1 MKTNSKALASFLA
14 AAVWADGEYCEFE
27 QSLVA
32 DMGDLLDAKTLTKDL
47 EEAIAATE
55 NMSGEELTAHL
66 EEAAKKVDT
75 TEKEGILTLC
85 LQMLCSDAFLS
96 SDEVENFFTF
106 AELLGV
112 DEDDAQAI
120 LDVFIDEEE
129 DLIIEEKSTN
139 KKEYNYGYTKNSS
152 W

>member
-47 EEAIAATE
+47 EEAIDATE
-55 NMSGEELTAHL
+55 NMSGEELTATL
-66 EEAAKKVDT
+66 EEAAKQVDT

-129 DLIIEEKSTN
+129 DLIIEE
-139 KKEYNYGYTKNSS
+139 
-152 W
+152 

>member
-1 MKTNSKALASFLA
+1 MKTDSKALASFLA

-55 NMSGEELTAHL
+55 NMSGEELTATL
-66 EEAAKKVDT
+66 EEAAKQVDT

-129 DLIIEEKSTN
+129 DLIIEE
-139 KKEYNYGYTKNSS
+139 
-152 W
+152 

>member
-66 EEAAKKVDT
+66 EEAAKKVDA
-75 TEKEGILTLC
+75 TEKEGVLTLC

-129 DLIIEEKSTN
+129 DLIIEE
-139 KKEYNYGYTKNSS
+139 
-152 W
+152 

>member
-32 DMGDLLDAKTLTKDL
+32 DMGELLDAKTLTKDL

-129 DLIIEEKSTN
+129 DLIIEE
-139 KKEYNYGYTKNSS
+139 
-152 W
+152 

>member
-55 NMSGEELTAHL
+55 NMSGEELTTHL

-129 DLIIEEKSTN
+129 DLIIEE
-139 KKEYNYGYTKNSS
+139 
-152 W
+152 

>member
-55 NMSGEELTAHL
+55 NMSGEELTATL
-66 EEAAKKVDT
+66 EEAVKQVDG

-129 DLIIEEKSTN
+129 DLIIEE
-139 KKEYNYGYTKNSS
+139 
-152 W
+152 

>member
-66 EEAAKKVDT
+66 EEAAKKVDA
-75 TEKEGILTLC
+75 TEKEGVLTLC

-96 SDEVENFFTF
+96 SDEVENYFTF

-112 DEDDAQAI
+112 NEDDAQAI

-129 DLIIEEKSTN
+129 DLIIEE
-139 KKEYNYGYTKNSS
+139 
-152 W
+152 

>member
-47 EEAIAATE
+47 EGAIAATE

-66 EEAAKKVDT
+66 EEAAKKVDA

-129 DLIIEEKSTN
+129 DLIIEE
-139 KKEYNYGYTKNSS
+139 
-152 W
+152 

>member
-1 MKTNSKALASFLA
+1 MKTDSKALASFLA

-32 DMGDLLDAKTLTKDL
+32 DMGDLLDAKTLTQDL
-47 EEAIAATE
+47 EVAIAATE
-55 NMSGEELTAHL
+55 NMSGEELTAQL
-66 EEAAKKVDT
+66 EEAAQQVDT

-106 AELLGV
+106 AEMLGV

-129 DLIIEEKSTN
+129 DLIIEE
-139 KKEYNYGYTKNSS
+139 
-152 W
+152 

>member
-1 MKTNSKALASFLA
+1 MKTNSKTLASFLA

-66 EEAAKKVDT
+66 EEAAKKVDA

-112 DEDDAQAI
+112 NEDDAQAI

-129 DLIIEEKSTN
+129 DLIIEE
-139 KKEYNYGYTKNSS
+139 
-152 W
+152 

>member
-32 DMGDLLDAKTLTKDL
+32 DMGDLLDAKTLTQDL
-47 EEAIAATE
+47 EAAIAATE

-66 EEAAKKVDT
+66 EEAAKKVDA

-85 LQMLCSDAFLS
+85 LQMLCSDAYLS

-129 DLIIEEKSTN
+129 DLIIEE
-139 KKEYNYGYTKNSS
+139 
-152 W
+152 

>member
-32 DMGDLLDAKTLTKDL
+32 DMGDLLDAKTLTQDL
-47 EEAIAATE
+47 EAAIAATE
-55 NMSGEELTAHL
+55 NMSGDELTAHL
-66 EEAAKKVDT
+66 EEAVKQVDA

-129 DLIIEEKSTN
+129 DLIIEE
-139 KKEYNYGYTKNSS
+139 
-152 W
+152 

>member
-55 NMSGEELTAHL
+55 NMSGEELTATL
-66 EEAAKKVDT
+66 EEAVKQVDS

-129 DLIIEEKSTN
+129 DLIIEE
-139 KKEYNYGYTKNSS
+139 
-152 W
+152 

>member
-32 DMGDLLDAKTLTKDL
+32 DMGDLLNAKTLTKDL

-55 NMSGEELTAHL
+55 NMSGEELTATL
-66 EEAAKKVDT
+66 EEAAKQVDT

-129 DLIIEEKSTN
+129 DLIIEE
-139 KKEYNYGYTKNSS
+139 
-152 W
+152 

>member
-32 DMGDLLDAKTLTKDL
+32 DMGELLDAKTLTKDL

-66 EEAAKKVDT
+66 EEAAKKVDA

-129 DLIIEEKSTN
+129 DLIIEE
-139 KKEYNYGYTKNSS
+139 
-152 W
+152 

>member
-32 DMGDLLDAKTLTKDL
+32 DMGDLLDAKTLTQDL
-47 EEAIAATE
+47 DAAIAATE
-55 NMSGEELTAHL
+55 NMSGDELTAQL
-66 EEAAKKVDT
+66 EEAAKQVDA

-129 DLIIEEKSTN
+129 DLIIEE
-139 KKEYNYGYTKNSS
+139 
-152 W
+152 

>member
-14 AAVWADGEYCEFE
+14 AAIWADGEYCEFE

-32 DMGDLLDAKTLTKDL
+32 DMGDLLDAKTLTQDL

-129 DLIIEEKSTN
+129 DLIIEE
-139 KKEYNYGYTKNSS
+139 
-152 W
+152 

>member
-14 AAVWADGEYCEFE
+14 AAIWADGEYCEFE

-66 EEAAKKVDT
+66 EEAAKKVDA

-129 DLIIEEKSTN
+129 DLIIEE
-139 KKEYNYGYTKNSS
+139 
-152 W
+152 

>member
-32 DMGDLLDAKTLTKDL
+32 DMGDLLDAKTLTQDL
-47 EEAIAATE
+47 EAAIAATE
-55 NMSGEELTAHL
+55 NMSGDELTAHL
-66 EEAAKKVDT
+66 EEAAEQVDA

-129 DLIIEEKSTN
+129 DLIIEE
-139 KKEYNYGYTKNSS
+139 
-152 W
+152 

>member
-47 EEAIAATE
+47 EAAIAATE
-55 NMSGEELTAHL
+55 NMSGEELTAQL
-66 EEAAKKVDT
+66 EEAAKQVDA

-129 DLIIEEKSTN
+129 DLIIEE
-139 KKEYNYGYTKNSS
+139 
-152 W
+152 

>member
-66 EEAAKKVDT
+66 EEAAKKVDA

-96 SDEVENFFTF
+96 SDEVENYFTF

-112 DEDDAQAI
+112 NEDDAQTI

-129 DLIIEEKSTN
+129 DLIIEE
-139 KKEYNYGYTKNSS
+139 
-152 W
+152 

>member
-32 DMGDLLDAKTLTKDL
+32 DMGDLLDAKTLTQDL
-47 EEAIAATE
+47 EAAIAATE
-55 NMSGEELTAHL
+55 NMSGEELTAQL
-66 EEAAKKVDT
+66 EEAAQQVDT

-129 DLIIEEKSTN
+129 DLIIEE
-139 KKEYNYGYTKNSS
+139 
-152 W
+152 

>member
-32 DMGDLLDAKTLTKDL
+32 DMGDLLDAKTLTQDL
-47 EEAIAATE
+47 EAAIAATE
-55 NMSGEELTAHL
+55 NMLGDELTEHL
-66 EEAAKKVDT
+66 EEAAKQVDA

-129 DLIIEEKSTN
+129 DLIIEE
-139 KKEYNYGYTKNSS
+139 
-152 W
+152 

>member
-32 DMGDLLDAKTLTKDL
+32 DMGELLDAKTLTKDL
-47 EEAIAATE
+47 EAAIAATE
-55 NMSGEELTAHL
+55 NMSGEELTAQL
-66 EEAAKKVDT
+66 EEAAKQVDA
-75 TEKEGILTLC
+75 TEKEGVLTLC

-96 SDEVENFFTF
+96 SDEVENYFTF

-129 DLIIEEKSTN
+129 DLIIEE
-139 KKEYNYGYTKNSS
+139 
-152 W
+152 

>member
-85 LQMLCSDAFLS
+85 LQMLCSDAFLA

-129 DLIIEEKSTN
+129 DLIIEE
-139 KKEYNYGYTKNSS
+139 
-152 W
+152 

>member
-32 DMGDLLDAKTLTKDL
+32 DMGDLLDAKTLTQDL
-47 EEAIAATE
+47 EVAIAATE
-55 NMSGEELTAHL
+55 NMSGDELTAHL
-66 EEAAKKVDT
+66 EEAANQVDA

-129 DLIIEEKSTN
+129 DLIIEE
-139 KKEYNYGYTKNSS
+139 
-152 W
+152 

>member
-1 MKTNSKALASFLA
+1 MKTNSKAFASFLA

-129 DLIIEEKSTN
+129 DLIIEE
-139 KKEYNYGYTKNSS
+139 
-152 W
+152 

>member
-47 EEAIAATE
+47 EEAIDATE

-129 DLIIEEKSTN
+129 DLIIEE
-139 KKEYNYGYTKNSS
+139 
-152 W
+152 

>member
-55 NMSGEELTAHL
+55 NMSGEELTATL
-66 EEAAKKVDT
+66 EEAAKQVDT

-129 DLIIEEKSTN
+129 DLIIE
-139 KKEYNYGYTKNSS
+139 
-152 W
+152 

>member
-1 MKTNSKALASFLA
+1 MKTNSKTLASFLA

-55 NMSGEELTAHL
+55 NMSGEELTATL
-66 EEAAKKVDT
+66 EEAAKQVDT

-85 LQMLCSDAFLS
+85 LQ
-96 SDEVENFFTF
+96 
-106 AELLGV
+106 
-112 DEDDAQAI
+112 
-120 LDVFIDEEE
+120 IDR
-129 DLIIEEKSTN
+129 KSVV
-139 KKEYNYGYTKNSS
+139 
-152 W
+152 

>member
-32 DMGDLLDAKTLTKDL
+32 DMGDLLDAKTLTQDL
-47 EEAIAATE
+47 EAAIAATE
-55 NMSGEELTAHL
+55 NMSGDEVTAHL
-66 EEAAKKVDT
+66 EEAAEQVDA
-75 TEKEGILTLC
+75 TEKEGILMLC

-129 DLIIEEKSTN
+129 DLIIEE
-139 KKEYNYGYTKNSS
+139 
-152 W
+152 

>member
-32 DMGDLLDAKTLTKDL
+32 DMGDLLDAKTLTQDL
-47 EEAIAATE
+47 EAAIAATE
-55 NMSGEELTAHL
+55 NMSGDELTAHL
-66 EEAAKKVDT
+66 KEAAKQVDA
-75 TEKEGILTLC
+75 TEKEGILMLC

-129 DLIIEEKSTN
+129 DLIIEE
-139 KKEYNYGYTKNSS
+139 
-152 W
+152 

>member
-32 DMGDLLDAKTLTKDL
+32 DMGDLLDAKTLTQDL

-55 NMSGEELTAHL
+55 NMSGEELTTTL
-66 EEAAKKVDT
+66 EEAAKQVDT

-129 DLIIEEKSTN
+129 DLIIEE
-139 KKEYNYGYTKNSS
+139 
-152 W
+152 

>member
-27 QSLVA
+27 QSLVV
-32 DMGDLLDAKTLTKDL
+32 DMGELLDAKTLTKDL

-96 SDEVENFFTF
+96 SDEVENYFTF

-129 DLIIEEKSTN
+129 DLIIEE
-139 KKEYNYGYTKNSS
+139 
-152 W
+152 

>member
-32 DMGDLLDAKTLTKDL
+32 DMGDLLDAKTLTQDL
-47 EEAIAATE
+47 EAAIAATE
-55 NMSGEELTAHL
+55 NMAGDELTAHL
-66 EEAAKKVDT
+66 EEAAKQVDA

-112 DEDDAQAI
+112 DENDAQAI

-129 DLIIEEKSTN
+129 DLIIEE
-139 KKEYNYGYTKNSS
+139 
-152 W
+152 

>member
-66 EEAAKKVDT
+66 EEAAKKVDA

-85 LQMLCSDAFLS
+85 LQMLCSDALLS

-129 DLIIEEKSTN
+129 DLIIEE
-139 KKEYNYGYTKNSS
+139 
-152 W
+152 

>member
-66 EEAAKKVDT
+66 EEAAKKVDA

-112 DEDDAQAI
+112 NEDDAQAI

-129 DLIIEEKSTN
+129 DLIIEE
-139 KKEYNYGYTKNSS
+139 
-152 W
+152 

>member
-32 DMGDLLDAKTLTKDL
+32 DMGDLLDAKTLTQDL
-47 EEAIAATE
+47 EAAIAATE
-55 NMSGEELTAHL
+55 NMSGDELTATL
-66 EEAAKKVDT
+66 EEAAKQVDT

-129 DLIIEEKSTN
+129 DLIIEE
-139 KKEYNYGYTKNSS
+139 
-152 W
+152 